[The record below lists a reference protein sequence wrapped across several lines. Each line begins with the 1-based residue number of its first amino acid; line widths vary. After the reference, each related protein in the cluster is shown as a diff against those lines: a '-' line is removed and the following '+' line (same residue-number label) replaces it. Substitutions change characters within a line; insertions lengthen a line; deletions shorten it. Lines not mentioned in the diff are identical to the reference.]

1 VLPVNKQEDKYVK
14 ISGKKV
20 RYWSG
25 GDKGKNVILI
35 HGIGGSVEIEW
46 LYTFGPL
53 SEHNRVYGLDLP
65 GFGLSDRPQIS
76 YFLEGMAR
84 SVKDFMDV
92 LKIDRAVIVGVSMG
106 GGVALQF
113 AIQFQDRLDKLVIVD
128 SAGLGRKV
136 SPVFKILSIPGIG
149 SLLMKPGLSNSE
161 RGWKSSV
168 YDPSCVKKDLV
179 ENDYKLA
186 VIPGFRRSF
195 LKTLRNGCGI
205 RGVRPR
211 VYKTILDGLG
221 SIKSQTLIIWGK
233 QDPLI
238 PVEHAYIADEKIP
251 GSQLHI
257 FDKCGHVPPV
267 EYPEEFVNIVSEFI
281 SR

>member
-1 VLPVNKQEDKYVK
+1 
-14 ISGKKV
+14 
-20 RYWSG
+20 
-25 GDKGKNVILI
+25 
-35 HGIGGSVEIEW
+35 
-46 LYTFGPL
+46 
-53 SEHNRVYGLDLP
+53 
-65 GFGLSDRPQIS
+65 
-76 YFLEGMAR
+76 
-84 SVKDFMDV
+84 MDV